1 MDVREF
7 LGGLEGQAWQ
17 MLDALGAADRAF
29 VRIDDAGRI
38 IALTERAQDLLRQ
51 EPLRSLYEVL
61 GELAARAIRIAI
73 ARHEIMRTRDTLDGR
88 TVAITVC
95 PGEHEH
101 LVYLEPEQSQ
111 GYLLRDQ
118 LVEQRLRAALSVLT
132 LDDPETRQRA
142 ALKMMRLLHEIE
154 LLQGRPVLPQT
165 MKKYELGDLCADAVR
180 FASRCTVIPIR
191 TEGKYTPVV
200 CDAHLIRMALYHLLT
215 NAVLA
220 PGTNEITVRWG
231 SMPGHAWFEVADDGE
246 VLSEDAFLALCTA
259 SERVGTVSGLPP
271 EIEGHMPGL
280 GLPAVC
286 EIAMRHGG
294 GLSLVGAP
302 EGKAVRFTMP
312 DDLPEDV
319 HILRASKMV
328 EEGVS
333 LEETELS
340 VLSI

>member
-7 LGGLEGQAWQ
+7 LSGRDEEAWQ

-29 VRIDDAGRI
+29 VRIDNDGRI
-38 IALTERAQDLLRQ
+38 IALTERAQDLLQ
-51 EPLRSLYEVL
+51 QTPLQPLYEVL
-61 GELAARAIRIAI
+61 GELAVRTMQIAI

-88 TVAITVC
+88 TISITIC

-101 LVYLEPEQSQ
+101 LVYLEPEQSRD
-111 GYLLRDQ
+111 YLLRDQ
-118 LVEQRLRAALSVLT
+118 LVEQRLRTALSVLT

-142 ALKMMRLLHEIE
+142 ALKMMRLIHQIE
-154 LLQGRPVLPQT
+154 LLQGHPMLPQT
-165 MKKYELGDLCADAVR
+165 MRQCELGNLCADAVR
-180 FASRCTVIPIR
+180 FASRCTAIPIR

-200 CDAHLIRMALYHLLT
+200 CDTNLIRMALYHLLT

-220 PGTNEITVRWG
+220 PGTSEITVRWG
-231 SMPGHAWFEVADDGE
+231 NAPGHVWFEVADDGMM
-246 VLSEDAFLALCTA
+246 LSEDAFLALCTA
-259 SERVGTVSGLPP
+259 SERVGTTSGLLPD
-271 EIEGHMPGL
+271 IEGNTPGL

-319 HILRASKMV
+319 HLLRASNMV
-328 EEGVS
+328 KEGIS

-340 VLSI
+340 VLG